1 MPVDDDGDRRKTPAA
16 MCLVFLIALIA
27 PRVALAL
34 MWIFG
39 ERVDNAFED
48 MLLWPALG
56 LIFAPVA
63 TIMYVLVWDPQTGV
77 TGGEW
82 LLVAAGAAVDVI
94 SFASRLAKASRPY
107 G

>member
-1 MPVDDDGDRRKTPAA
+1 
-16 MCLVFLIALIA
+16 MCLVFLIALFA

-39 ERVDNAFED
+39 ERVNDAFD
-48 MLLWPALG
+48 TALWPVLG
-56 LIFAPVA
+56 LVFAPLA

-82 LLVAAGAAVDVI
+82 LLVAAAGAVDVI
-94 SFASRLAKASRPY
+94 SFASRIAKASRPY

>member
-1 MPVDDDGDRRKTPAA
+1 
-16 MCLVFLIALIA
+16 MCLILLVAVFA

-39 ERVDNAFED
+39 ERVENAFEET
-48 MLLWPALG
+48 LLWPVLG
-56 LIFAPVA
+56 LIFAPLA
-63 TIMYVLVWDPQTGV
+63 TIMYVLLWDPQTGV

-82 LLVAAGAAVDVI
+82 LLVAAAAAVDVI
-94 SFASRLAKASRPY
+94 SSASRLAKASRPY